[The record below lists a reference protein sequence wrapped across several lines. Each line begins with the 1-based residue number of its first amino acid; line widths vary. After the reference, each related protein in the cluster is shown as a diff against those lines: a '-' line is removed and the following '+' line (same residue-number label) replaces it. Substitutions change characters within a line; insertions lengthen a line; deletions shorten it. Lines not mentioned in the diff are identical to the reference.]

1 MAKKRQTNKLAER
14 LIDRG
19 AWLVE
24 ETDRLLDQAG
34 PFLGRQGDKIID
46 VCGDFVVKFDEGEDV
61 VAWFLGKTF
70 VHAARKWHDMHIGL
84 QKHRKEIV
92 KHFAIG
98 CVVIV
103 GAVGVY
109 ATSIDYEYAYNGRT
123 LGIVKEQRDVLEI
136 LDLVSEALTQ
146 EYGSS
151 IVIDP
156 ETDITFKPV
165 IKFGKEIDDPD
176 TVLRRFT
183 YMGDIQTQAY
193 AIMVNGERMITVE
206 NEAIAQE
213 VLDSIL
219 DSYIKGDRSDYE
231 SVGFTEDIKI
241 EAYHTTLANVSSK
254 AAATKKLKS
263 GGQQELTYEVVAGD
277 TLYGICNKLG
287 VSLSELKEMNPR
299 IKDTMVLHVGDKFV
313 TQQEVPLLTVETV
326 EIATFAESID
336 YETKHKESSAYYKG
350 ETIVTQAGEKGKARV
365 TARLTKQNGKTVERK
380 DLSVK
385 TIKEPVS
392 KIVIKGTKALPPT
405 KGTGRFIRPVSAECT
420 MVWTTRRRR
429 ERRFVQPTAVRS
441 PRPAGRALTAIVSLS
456 TTAADSRRCTRT
468 AVASAYPQG
477 RGYIRD
483 RKSVQSAIPDAA
495 PAHIATSRSSRTA
508 PTSTRRAICNENK
521 KHDREGPR
529 GLSLFI

>member
-241 EAYHTTLANVSSK
+241 EAYNTTLANVSSK

-263 GGQQELTYEVVAGD
+263 GGQQELTYEAVAGD

-405 KGTGRFIRPVSAECT
+405 KGTGRFIRPVSVSVYRGYGPRWGRMHYGLDYAAPT
-420 MVWTTRRRR
+420 GTTIR
-429 ERRFVQPTAVRS
+429 
-441 PRPAGRALTAIVSLS
+441 
-456 TTAADSRRCTRT
+456 AADGGTVTKAGWSGAYGYRIVIDHGGGFKTLYAHCSSISVSAGQRVYQGQKIG
-468 AVASAYPQG
+468 AVGNTGRSTGAHCHFEIFKNGANVNPASY
-477 RGYIRD
+477 
-483 RKSVQSAIPDAA
+483 
-495 PAHIATSRSSRTA
+495 
-508 PTSTRRAICNENK
+508 
-521 KHDREGPR
+521 
-529 GLSLFI
+529 L